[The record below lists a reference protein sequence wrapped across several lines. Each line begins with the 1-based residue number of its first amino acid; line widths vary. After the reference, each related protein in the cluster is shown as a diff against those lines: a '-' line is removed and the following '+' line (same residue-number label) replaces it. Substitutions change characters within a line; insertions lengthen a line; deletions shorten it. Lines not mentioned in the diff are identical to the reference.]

1 MTHTWSPVDRSIGLG
16 IALLGI
22 AAALASIPALL
33 AQAGQFAPWWGLLL
47 SIPPLLMLLA
57 AAGWSRLPAK
67 ALRAIWIA
75 QSVVLFLALLLSC
88 LAWTG
93 GGEFVPS
100 PQSWW
105 WDAIVLA
112 ALVLVVRIPYV
123 LAAVIAFSAAVPL
136 SALVFFGGVPDSVL
150 AASFVHCANVA
161 VVMLV
166 FSLRAQLVEYHRVR
180 DVTEQLR
187 AEDERIQAASAGFE
201 VFAREVHDEV
211 LATFGA
217 ALLFDGE
224 SPAELRRSATV
235 ALRSLARADGAP
247 VTEPIELKSS
257 DAAELIR
264 TLTAEAAPSVAV
276 ASAVTDGWVSSV
288 AASTVGLAAAE
299 AARNA
304 ARHAVGGSGSVLAAD
319 GTIVVTISDT
329 GPGFDPESIEAA
341 HFGVRESIL
350 RRITD
355 LDGGRVTIDSG
366 AHGTRVV
373 IGWNRPGE

>member
-47 SIPPLLMLLA
+47 SIPPLLLVLA
-57 AAGWSRLPAK
+57 AVGWFRLPAVV
-67 ALRAIWIA
+67 LRAIWIA
-75 QSVVLFLALLLSC
+75 QPAVLFLALLLSC

-93 GGEFVPS
+93 NGEFVPS

-105 WDAIVLA
+105 WDAIALSS
-112 ALVLVVRIPYV
+112 LVLVLRIPYV

-136 SALVFFGGVPDSVL
+136 SALAFLGDIPDSVL
-150 AASFVHCANVA
+150 AAGFVHCANIA

-166 FSLRAQLVEYHRVR
+166 YSLRAQLVEYHRVR
-180 DVTEQLR
+180 EVTEQLR

-201 VFAREVHDEV
+201 AFAREVHDEV

-224 SPAELRRSATV
+224 PPEELRRSASV
-235 ALRSLARADGAP
+235 ALRSLARADGEP
-247 VTEPIELKSS
+247 VTEPIELRSS

-264 TLTAEAAPSVAV
+264 ALTAEAAPGVAV
-276 ASAVTDGWVSSV
+276 ASAVTAGWVSSV

-329 GPGFDPESIEAA
+329 GPGFDPEAIGAA
-341 HFGVRESIL
+341 HFGVRESII
-350 RRITD
+350 RRILE

-366 AHGTRVV
+366 AQGTRVV